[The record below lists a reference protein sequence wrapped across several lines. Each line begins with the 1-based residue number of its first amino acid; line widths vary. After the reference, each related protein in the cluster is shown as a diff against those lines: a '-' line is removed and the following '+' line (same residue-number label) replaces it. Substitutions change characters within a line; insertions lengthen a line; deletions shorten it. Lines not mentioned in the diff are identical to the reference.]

1 MADRIKFKDLSPAEK
16 QDHRDRL
23 RHSTAHVLAEAV
35 TKLFPEAQLTIGP
48 PIEDGFYY
56 DFAVPEPFTPADLK
70 KIELEM
76 RDSIRANTEFVE
88 RETSRDEALELVKDN
103 EYKVEILQ

>member
-1 MADRIKFKDLSPAEK
+1 MASRVKFKDLSPEEQ

-35 TKLFPEAQLTIGP
+35 TTLFPDAQLTIGP

-56 DFAVPEPFTPADLK
+56 DFAVSEPFTPDDLK

-76 RDSIRANTEFVE
+76 RRGRRSTN
-88 RETSRDEALELVKDN
+88 
-103 EYKVEILQ
+103 

>member
-1 MADRIKFKDLSPAEK
+1 MAYRIKFKDLSPAEK

-56 DFAVPEPFTPADLK
+56 DFAVPEAFTPDDLK

-76 RDSIRANTEFVE
+76 RD
-88 RETSRDEALELVKDN
+88 
-103 EYKVEILQ
+103 